1 MMLKIS
7 QQQQTLFFSG
17 ALDRETVPTQWPFK
31 LLKKLTGTVVFDFSE
46 LALVDTAGLAWL
58 LHQVAQAKKQ
68 NLIIQMNHVPA
79 QLISLA
85 QLSDVLTLLPLVE
98 KEKNNAV

>member
-1 MMLKIS
+1 MLKIS
-7 QQQQTLFFSG
+7 QQEQTLFFAG

-31 LLKKLTGTVVFDFSE
+31 SLKKLSGTVVFDFSE

-58 LHQVAQAKKQ
+58 LHQVAQSAKLGLQ
-68 NLIIQMNHVPA
+68 IQMRHVPE

-85 QLSDVLTLLPLVE
+85 KLSDVLALLPLV
-98 KEKNNAV
+98 KEDKGHAV